1 MAALALPWLR
11 RLELRR
17 TSLAVLTAAC
27 SLAWAQTDAPGPLP
41 SYYTVPAAEHTDR
54 MRQEAQVEAR
64 VEAVRDAVLAAQVPG
79 AIVALHVQA
88 GEMVKKG
95 QTLLQIDA
103 RMARQGAAA
112 SQAQVSAA
120 QAQLAVAQKE
130 YERQQQLFAKRY
142 ISQAA
147 LDSAQA
153 QWQAAQAQVRA
164 LQAQAQAAATQSH
177 WHTVQA
183 PFDGIVARVPVTLGD
198 MAMPGTPLVAL
209 YDPSALRITAQLSST
224 QAQAL
229 RQATQAQAQV
239 QVELAG
245 STPARLSVAAAK
257 VQVLPSADP
266 LTHTVP
272 VRVALPQGLPT
283 VVPGMFARLWLPADN
298 NQAGSNR
305 AGPGVSGA
313 AAQRILVPVQAV
325 VRRAEMTG
333 VYVQGANGQP
343 QLRQVRLGLAQGE
356 QIEILSGVRP
366 GDRVALEPQKAAKG
380 R

>member
-1 MAALALPWLR
+1 MAVPALPWLR
-11 RLELRR
+11 WL
-17 TSLAVLTAAC
+17 SLTVLTAAC
-27 SLAWAQTDAPGPLP
+27 SLAWAQTGAPAPLP
-41 SYYTVPAAEHTDR
+41 SYYTVQAADHAGWTR
-54 MRQEAQVEAR
+54 HEAR
-64 VEAVRDAVLAAQVPG
+64 VEAVRDALLAAQVPG

-88 GEMVKKG
+88 GDTVQKG

-164 LQAQAQAAATQSH
+164 LQAQAGAAATQSH

-183 PFDGIVARVPVTLGD
+183 PFDGTVARVPVTLGD

-209 YDPSALRITAQLSST
+209 YDPGALRITAQLSST

-229 RQATQAQAQV
+229 RHAAEV
-239 QVELAG
+239 QVELAD
-245 STPARLSVAAAK
+245 STAPRLTVAAAQ

-272 VRVALPQGLPT
+272 VRVALPQGLQG
-283 VVPGMFARLWLPADN
+283 VVPGMFARLWLPADST
-298 NQAGSNR
+298 QAEP
-305 AGPGVSGA
+305 ATGPE
-313 AAQRILVPVQAV
+313 RILVPVQAV

-366 GDRVALEPQKAAKG
+366 GDRVALEPQKAAKV

>member
-1 MAALALPWLR
+1 MAVLAFPRLRWLAPTALA
-11 RLELRR
+11 
-17 TSLAVLTAAC
+17 AAC
-27 SLAWAQTDAPGPLP
+27 SLAWAQTGTPAAPLP
-41 SYYTVPAAEHTDR
+41 YHTVEAADHAGWTGH
-54 MRQEAQVEAR
+54 EAR
-64 VEAVRDAVLAAQVPG
+64 VEAVRDALIAAQVPG
-79 AIVALHVQA
+79 AIVALNVQA
-88 GEMVKKG
+88 GDTVQKG

-112 SQAQVSAA
+112 SQAQVGAA
-120 QAQLAVAQKE
+120 RAQLAVAQKE

-164 LQAQAQAAATQSH
+164 LQAQAGAAATQSQ

-183 PFDGIVARVPVTLGD
+183 PFDGTVARVPVTLGD

-209 YDPSALRITAQLSST
+209 YAPDALRIAAQLSSP
-224 QAQAL
+224 QAEAL
-229 RQATQAQAQV
+229 RHAAQV
-239 QVELAG
+239 QVELTG
-245 STPARLSVAAAK
+245 STAPRLTVAAAQ

-272 VRVALPQGLPT
+272 VRVALPRNLPG
-283 VVPGMFARLWLPADN
+283 VVPGMFARLWLPAD
-298 NQAGSNR
+298 ATSASADPAAR
-305 AGPGVSGA
+305 PG
-313 AAQRILVPVQAV
+313 RILIPAQAV

-366 GDRVALEPQKAAKG
+366 GDQIALEPQKAA
-380 R
+380 RVR